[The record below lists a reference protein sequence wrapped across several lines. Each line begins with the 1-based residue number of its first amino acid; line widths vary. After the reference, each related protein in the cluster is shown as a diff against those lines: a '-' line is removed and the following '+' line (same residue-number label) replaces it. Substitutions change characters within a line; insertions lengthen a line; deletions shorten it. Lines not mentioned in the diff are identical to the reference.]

1 MISSP
6 NPRSAGKPEQA
17 ESWSLVCREWTRAL
31 WLRVYDEVYNLLVM
45 RRRLA
50 FGGKVL
56 LMGACIAVLST
67 FARPRRPGELTNNAW
82 EKAAGGKM
90 AFEVASVKRSEAGR
104 GYAGNFPLT
113 LGSNFAKV
121 GSLMSVD
128 MPLRPLIGFA
138 YKLSAGQTHFFI
150 SGLPDWVDSEW
161 FDVEAR
167 APVSDPTKDQF
178 RLMMQSLLA
187 SRFKLAMHEEERQ
200 IPIYAMVLTKAGR
213 TGPQLRPHVDDAKC
227 GGEGRADAPPAPAE
241 FASLPCGMTLLGISN
256 IPGRV
261 RGGGR
266 DVDLDYIAAF
276 LTGTG
281 FRGTAPDRP
290 VVNETG
296 LSGNYDFAIEFVPDA
311 SALPNG
317 VAPDPNGPSFPEAL
331 EDQLGLKLKAEK
343 ASVGVLV
350 VDHIEEPSPN

>member
-1 MISSP
+1 MC
-6 NPRSAGKPEQA
+6 
-17 ESWSLVCREWTRAL
+17 V
-31 WLRVYDEVYNLLVM
+31 
-45 RRRLA
+45 
-50 FGGKVL
+50 
-56 LMGACIAVLST
+56 AVLST
-67 FARPRRPGELTNNAW
+67 FARPRSAGELTNNAW

-90 AFEVASVKRSEAGR
+90 AFEVASVKRSAAEQGR
-104 GYAGNFPLT
+104 AANFPLT

-128 MPLRPLIGFA
+128 MTLRPLIGFA
-138 YKLSAGQTHFFI
+138 YKLSMGQTHFFI
-150 SGLPDWVDSEW
+150 SGLPAWVDSEW

-167 APVSDPTKDQF
+167 APIGDPTKDQF

-187 SRFKLAMHEEERQ
+187 NRFKLAMHEEEREL
-200 IPIYAMVLTKAGR
+200 PIYALVLTKAGR

-227 GGEGRADAPPAPAE
+227 GGEGRPGALPAPAE
-241 FASLPCGMTLLGISN
+241 FADLPCGATILGVSRV
-256 IPGRV
+256 PGRV

-290 VVNETG
+290 VVNRTG
-296 LSGNYDFAIEFVPDA
+296 LTGDYDFSIEFVPDA

-317 VAPDPNGPSFPEAL
+317 VQPDPNGASFPEAL
-331 EDQLGLKLKAEK
+331 EDQLGLKLKAMK
-343 ASVGVLV
+343 GPVSVLV
-350 VDHIEEPSPN
+350 VDHIEEPTPN